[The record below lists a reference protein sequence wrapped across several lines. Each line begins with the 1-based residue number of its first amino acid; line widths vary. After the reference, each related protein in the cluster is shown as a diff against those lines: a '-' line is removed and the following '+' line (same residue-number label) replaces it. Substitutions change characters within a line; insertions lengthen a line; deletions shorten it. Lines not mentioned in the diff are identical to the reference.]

1 MRVSLTALATR
12 PQGRG
17 IATPSALKCRAV
29 TSSGPRRTSIG
40 PQSGPHSPAHGH
52 AFATATSV
60 LIALGWVLL
69 SLLSLTVG
77 LIALLTSFSLAH
89 AANEDAHLAWMWV
102 LALGLTFGL
111 PFVIAAWRHH
121 DEPRK
126 IRATMAW
133 LPSVWNALGLAI
145 ATLLVPDLLGT
156 ALRSCEWVVQG
167 RFGDAHSAT
176 RALSALG
183 HEAGDTIDPDGGR
196 FPEPLGDPTE
206 VSLDGAITVPFS
218 DKGAAI
224 FLDVV
229 LEGPH
234 GEVER
239 TNYLFDTGASYTTL
253 TSAMARKL
261 GIEVPDDAPTLEFNT
276 ASGLRTSRMVHL
288 PALRLG
294 EVRISGLLV
303 SVCDSCATER
313 TGGLLGLNVMREFF
327 VQMDYQGNQM
337 QLVPRI
343 HERRANRAYDIE
355 PVLDMQIEGQPEIW
369 LGRIR
374 WVVTLYNEG
383 TVPLYEVMP
392 RVDFKD
398 GPTLYGEA
406 VATIEPGE
414 TGRSLLV
421 GEVTEDSE
429 DASSVEFTLSLAEAF
444 W

>member
-1 MRVSLTALATR
+1 MSGTGPRSTR
-12 PQGRG
+12 PGE
-17 IATPSALKCRAV
+17 
-29 TSSGPRRTSIG
+29 SGPNG
-40 PQSGPHSPAHGH
+40 W
-52 AFATATSV
+52 ATAKAVFS
-60 LIALGWVLL
+60 ALGWVLT
-69 SLLSLTVG
+69 SLASLAIG
-77 LIALLTSFSLAH
+77 LIALLTAFSLAR
-89 AANEDAHLAWMWV
+89 AANEGAHVGWMLL

-111 PFVIAAWRHH
+111 PFLLAAWRHH
-121 DEPRK
+121 HEPRK

-133 LPSVWNALGLAI
+133 LPSVWNAVGLAI

-156 ALRSCEWVVQG
+156 ALRGSEWFVQG
-167 RFGDAHSAT
+167 RFGDDHSAT
-176 RALSALG
+176 RAMSALG
-183 HEAGDTIDPDGGR
+183 HEAADVIDPEGGE
-196 FPEPLGDPTE
+196 FPEPLGLLGPAGAAD
-206 VSLDGAITVPFS
+206 VSLDRAITVPFS

-224 FLDVV
+224 FLDVA

-234 GEVER
+234 GEVAR
-239 TNYLFDTGASYTTL
+239 TNYLFDTGASYTTI
-253 TSAMARKL
+253 TSAMAREL
-261 GIEVPDDAPTLEFNT
+261 GIAVPDDAPTLEFNT

-294 EVRISGLLV
+294 DVRITGLLV

-355 PVLDMQIEGQPEIW
+355 PVIDMQIEGRPEIW

-374 WVVTLYNEG
+374 WIVTLENKG
-383 TVPLYEVMP
+383 TVALHDVMP
-392 RVDFKD
+392 RVDFKS
-398 GPTLYGEA
+398 GPTLYGEPVEA
-406 VATIEPGE
+406 IGPGE
-414 TGRSLLV
+414 IGRSLLV

-429 DASSVEFTLSLAEAF
+429 DASSVEFTLTLAEAY

>member
-1 MRVSLTALATR
+1 MHPPAL
-12 PQGRG
+12 
-17 IATPSALKCRAV
+17 
-29 TSSGPRRTSIG
+29 
-40 PQSGPHSPAHGH
+40 
-52 AFATATSV
+52 ATATSV
-60 LIALGWVLL
+60 LSALAWVLL

-77 LIALLTSFSLAH
+77 LVALLTSYSLAR
-89 AANEDAHLAWMWV
+89 AANEDAHLAWMWL

-183 HEAGDTIDPDGGR
+183 HEAAETIDPHGGK
-196 FPEPLGDPTE
+196 FPKPRGDATE
-206 VSLDGAITVPFS
+206 VSLDGTIELPGQGLGLIQVPFS

-229 LEGPH
+229 LEGQD
-234 GEVER
+234 GQSKR
-239 TNYLFDTGASYTTL
+239 ANYLFDTGASYTTI
-253 TSAMARKL
+253 TSAMAREL

-294 EVRISGLLV
+294 DARVAGLLV

-327 VQMDYQGNQM
+327 VQMDYQGSRM

-343 HERRANRAYDIE
+343 HERQPNRAYDIE
-355 PVLDMQIEGQPEIW
+355 PVVDMQIEGRPEIW

-374 WVVTLYNEG
+374 WVMTLENEG
-383 TVPLYEVMP
+383 AVALLDVMP

-398 GPTLYGEA
+398 GPTLYGEPIER
-406 VATIEPGE
+406 IEPGE
-414 TGRSLLV
+414 TGRSLVV
-421 GEVTEDSE
+421 GEVSEDSE
-429 DASSVEFTLSLAEAF
+429 AANSVEFTLSLAEAY

>member
-1 MRVSLTALATR
+1 MTA
-12 PQGRG
+12 
-17 IATPSALKCRAV
+17 
-29 TSSGPRRTSIG
+29 SGPRQAPLGTASEPRSSE
-40 PQSGPHSPAHGH
+40 PRSSRLDPARPLRSDPAPHAL
-52 AFATATSV
+52 ATATSV
-60 LIALGWVLL
+60 LTALGWVLL

-77 LIALLTSFSLAH
+77 LIALLTSFSLAR
-89 AANEDAHLAWMWV
+89 AANEDAHLAWMWL

-133 LPSVWNALGLAI
+133 LPSVWNALGLAV

-167 RFGDAHSAT
+167 QFGDAHSAT

-183 HEAGDTIDPDGGR
+183 HEAADTIDPHGGQ
-196 FPEPLGDPTE
+196 FPVPVVESTE
-206 VSLDGAITVPFS
+206 VSLDGAIKVPFS

-229 LEGPH
+229 LEGPE

-239 TNYLFDTGASYTTL
+239 TNYLFDTGASYTTI
-253 TSAMARKL
+253 TSAMAREL

-276 ASGLRTSRMVHL
+276 ASGLRKSRMVHL

-294 EVRISGLLV
+294 DVRIAGLLV

-327 VQMDYQGNQM
+327 VQMDYQGSQM

-343 HERRANRAYDIE
+343 HEHRPNRAYDIE
-355 PVLDMQIEGQPEIW
+355 PVIDMQIEGRPEIW

-374 WVVTLYNEG
+374 WVVTLANEG
-383 TVPLYEVMP
+383 TVPLYDVMP

-398 GPTLYGEA
+398 GPTLYGEPVVEIA
-406 VATIEPGE
+406 PGE

-429 DASSVEFTLSLAEAF
+429 DASSVEFTLTLAEAY